1 MPTTAP
7 ILLLTS
13 TGDMKSGKLTI
24 KSETTGCQLSDIQTY
39 LKKKKAPTQ
48 IGTYAWK
55 SENLVRQPAAIIV
68 LEEVIA
74 QMPIINSTL

>member
-1 MPTTAP
+1 MTAQ

-39 LKKKKAPTQ
+39 LKKKKALT
-48 IGTYAWK
+48 
-55 SENLVRQPAAIIV
+55 
-68 LEEVIA
+68 
-74 QMPIINSTL
+74 